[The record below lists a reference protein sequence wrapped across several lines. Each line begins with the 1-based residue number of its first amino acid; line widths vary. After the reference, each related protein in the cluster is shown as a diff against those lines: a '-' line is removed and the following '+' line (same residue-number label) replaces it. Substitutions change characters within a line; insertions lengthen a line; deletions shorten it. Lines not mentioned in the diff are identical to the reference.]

1 MDNFIVIVFIY
12 IKGRKESVILMIKP
26 TLRCTYLGKVL
37 VSKYHRASLMKL
49 CGICSQVLS
58 SSTHS
63 KVWKTEES
71 NYVALTRANWNFFI
85 NDEVPF
91 CPGKWT
97 NDRIKR
103 EVHRYVSVDRE
114 SLGPSSCDMWI
125 CGYVVCYIFN
135 VLIISN

>member
-58 SSTHS
+58 SSTHL
-63 KVWKTEES
+63 KVWKTEEVVSSTYTLHS
-71 NYVALTRANWNFFI
+71 NYVA
-85 NDEVPF
+85 
-91 CPGKWT
+91 
-97 NDRIKR
+97 
-103 EVHRYVSVDRE
+103 
-114 SLGPSSCDMWI
+114 
-125 CGYVVCYIFN
+125 GYYPN
-135 VLIISN
+135 MS